1 MSGSQFADDIVLPP
15 VTVTA
20 PAPPTPE
27 ITLPEVTITADRIST
42 YKSVGGLAWDRV
54 CKLTLTD
61 EKAGD
66 KTANVLDLSEFHITF
81 DVQAWLNQSPKT
93 LVARVYNV
101 GQGNM
106 ATVIKQYTS
115 VRLIAG
121 YKGANEDDEIFKG
134 TISYYESGK
143 SSVTETVLVIHA
155 NDSDRALN
163 GYPINLTLEAG
174 HTQSDVVT
182 ACIKAMGAQPGFIT
196 ALDPSKS
203 PRGRA
208 CVGMPKDVLRD
219 IADANGATVSVEN
232 NKVNILKHGETFAEH
247 SLVLN
252 SKSGMVNSPVL
263 TMDGAIQVTS
273 LLNSRLKPGA
283 SIRLDEGGVY
293 NKNLMS
299 ITQAP
304 RIGGNVQQDQV
315 QVGSQLDMFVKNAV
329 KADGFYKLATV
340 HHTGDTRGNAW
351 HSHLVTMPANVKA
364 APGAFG
370 VK

>member
-1 MSGSQFADDIVLPP
+1 MSASLFADLPAPPIPPVTPEIVLPP
-15 VTVTA
+15 
-20 PAPPTPE
+20 
-27 ITLPEVTITADRIST
+27 VTITADRIRT
-42 YKSVGGLAWDRV
+42 YQSVGGLAWDRV

-81 DVQAWLNQSPKT
+81 DVQAWLNQSLKT

-101 GQGNM
+101 GQENM
-106 ATVIKQYTS
+106 RTVIKQYTS

-121 YKGANEDDEIFKG
+121 YRGANEDDEVFKG

-155 NDSDRALN
+155 NDSDRPMN
-163 GYPINLTLEAG
+163 GTPINLTLEAG
-174 HTQSDVVT
+174 HTQSDVVK
-182 ACIKAMGAQPGFIT
+182 ACTKAMGLQLGFIT
-196 ALDPSKS
+196 ELDPSKS

-219 IADANGATVSVEN
+219 IADHNGATFSVEDG
-232 NKVNILKHGETFAEH
+232 KVNIIKHNETFAEH

-252 SKSGMVNSPVL
+252 SKTGMVGSPVL

-283 SIRLDEGGVY
+283 GIRLDEAGVY
-293 NKNLMS
+293 NKNLM
-299 ITQAP
+299 TVTPAP
-304 RIGGNVQQDQV
+304 RLGGNTQQDQV
-315 QVGSQLDMFVKNAV
+315 QPGFQLEAFIKNAV
-329 KADGFYKLATV
+329 KADGFYKLASV

-351 HSHLVTMPANVKA
+351 HSHLVTMPANVTA
-364 APGAFG
+364 APVAPGI
-370 VK
+370 K

>member
-1 MSGSQFADDIVLPP
+1 MSASLFADIPVPP
-15 VTVTA
+15 VP
-20 PAPPTPE
+20 PATPATPTQE
-27 ITLPEVTITADRIST
+27 ITLPEVTISADKIRT
-42 YKSVGGLAWDRV
+42 YKSAGGLAWDRV

-66 KTANVLDLSEFHITF
+66 KTANILDLSEFHITF

-101 GQGNM
+101 GQDHM
-106 ATVIKQYTS
+106 ASVIKQFTS

-121 YKGANEDDEIFKG
+121 YRGANEDDEIFKG
-134 TISYYESGK
+134 AISYYESGK

-155 NDSDRALN
+155 NDSDRAVN